1 MLTYEERGPAD
12 MADQKSDSPASLQ
25 VYRYRAGADR
35 VEVVI
40 GTMEPDL
47 PHEDLV
53 AHAHEALHHETFTC
67 YAASQPGGFVAD
79 EVCFVPQGDRCDILT
94 IKTNGWQ
101 RHHGDHR
108 RSLVEILNNIAAAVA
123 CGKLRIL
130 DADEL
135 AAETEEGRAT
145 LSFRIG
151 DTADLQS
158 AREAVDEILQQGGL
172 DDINRQRTILCIS
185 EAVTN
190 MLLHGGGR
198 GSLTIRR
205 LDDRLRFVVAD
216 EGPGLIFLNWI
227 EPPSKGGQASM
238 GYGYKI
244 ILDYLDAVALHTGPR
259 GTTLLLDRMTN

>member
-1 MLTYEERGPAD
+1 
-12 MADQKSDSPASLQ
+12 MADQTSAMPASLQ

-35 VEVVI
+35 VEAVI
-40 GTMEPDL
+40 GTLEPEL
-47 PHEDLV
+47 PQEDLV
-53 AHAHEALHHETFTC
+53 AHASEALRRETFMC
-67 YAASQPGGFVAD
+67 YAVSQPDDFVAD
-79 EVCFVPQGDRCDILT
+79 ELCFVPQGDRCDILS
-94 IKTNGWQ
+94 IRTNGWE

-130 DADEL
+130 DEGEVA
-135 AAETEEGRAT
+135 TGTGEGRVVQEFAIT
-145 LSFRIG
+145 
-151 DTADLQS
+151 DTAELQR
-158 AREAVDEILQQGGL
+158 ARESVDEVLQQAGV

-190 MLLHGGGR
+190 MLLHGGGH
-198 GSLTIRR
+198 GDMVVRR
-205 LDDRLRFVVAD
+205 LPDRLRFVVAD
-216 EGPGLIFLNWI
+216 EGPGLNFLNWI

-244 ILDYLDAVALHTGPR
+244 ILDYLDAVALHTGPE

>member
-1 MLTYEERGPAD
+1 
-12 MADQKSDSPASLQ
+12 MADHKSDSPASLQ
-25 VYRYRAGADR
+25 VYRYRVGADR
-35 VEVVI
+35 VEAVI
-40 GTMEPDL
+40 GTLEPDL

-53 AHAHEALHHETFTC
+53 IHASEALEHDAFLC
-67 YAASQPGGFVAD
+67 YAVSQTDDFVAD

-94 IKTNGWQ
+94 IRTNGWQ

-130 DADEL
+130 DTAEL
-135 AAETEEGRAT
+135 ATEEQEGRAA
-145 LSFRIG
+145 LRFQIG
-151 DTADLQS
+151 ETADLQG
-158 AREAVDEILQQGGL
+158 AREAVDEVLQLAGL

-190 MLLHGGGR
+190 MLLHGGGL
-198 GSLTIRR
+198 GSMTVRR

-216 EGPGLIFLNWI
+216 EGPGLSFLNWI
-227 EPPSKGGQASM
+227 EPPATGGQASM